1 MDKIADKVF
10 SLINPIVINM
20 GYELLGIE
28 YVGSGK
34 HSVLRLYIDCAEGV
48 GVNDCETVSRQV
60 SSIMDVEEPISGQY
74 NLEVS
79 SPGIERPLFVIAH
92 YQRFLGHDVFLR
104 TYRPI
109 DGRRNFTGCIGSVGE
124 ASNTIELVTE
134 LGPVTLDIDLIEKAN
149 LVAHF

>member
-1 MDKIADKVF
+1 MAKIADKVF
-10 SLINPIVINM
+10 STINPIVIDM

-28 YVGSGK
+28 YVASGK
-34 HSVLRLYIDCAEGV
+34 HTVLRLFIDCEEGIRV
-48 GVNDCETVSRQV
+48 DDCEAVSRQV
-60 SSIMDVEEPISGQY
+60 SSIMDVEDPIRGQY

-92 YQRFLGHDVFLR
+92 YQRFLGHDIHLR

-109 DGRRNFTGCIGSVGE
+109 DGQRNFTGSIGSVSE
-124 ASNTIELVTE
+124 TNNTIELVTE

-149 LVAHF
+149 LVAHY

>member
-1 MDKIADKVF
+1 MAKIAEKVF
-10 SLINPIVINM
+10 SIINPIVIDM

-28 YVGSGK
+28 HVASGK
-34 HSVLRLYIDCAEGV
+34 HTVLRLYIDCEKGIRV
-48 GVNDCETVSRQV
+48 DDCEIVSRQV
-60 SSIMDVEEPISGQY
+60 SSIMDVEDPINGQY

-92 YQRFLGHDVFLR
+92 YQRFLGHDVCLR

-109 DGRRNFTGCIGSVGE
+109 YGRRNFTGCIGSVGE
-124 ASNTIELVTE
+124 VTNTIELVTE
-134 LGPVTLDIDLIEKAN
+134 IGPVTLDVDLIEKAN